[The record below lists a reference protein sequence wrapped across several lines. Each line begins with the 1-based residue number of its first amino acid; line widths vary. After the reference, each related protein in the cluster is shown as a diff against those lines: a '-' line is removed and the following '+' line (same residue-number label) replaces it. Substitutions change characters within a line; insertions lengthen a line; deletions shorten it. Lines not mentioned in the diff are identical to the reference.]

1 MCRIEKSPK
10 AVQHKYSS
18 LSFKFSCRTDTL
30 TETFRMAHTSF
41 LKFRGQALLSEMDG
55 LNDLASCVDGSCSST
70 ISTILGV
77 EGQTSLSLRHNNL
90 HNNKQEAGEKS
101 ICVFSGT

>member
-1 MCRIEKSPK
+1 MYRIEETPK

-41 LKFRGQALLSEMDG
+41 LKFRGRALLSEMDE
-55 LNDLASCVDGSCSST
+55 LNDLASCIDGSYNGT

-77 EGQTSLSLRHNNL
+77 EGQTSLSPRHNNL
-90 HNNKQEAGEKS
+90 HNNKQEAGEIS